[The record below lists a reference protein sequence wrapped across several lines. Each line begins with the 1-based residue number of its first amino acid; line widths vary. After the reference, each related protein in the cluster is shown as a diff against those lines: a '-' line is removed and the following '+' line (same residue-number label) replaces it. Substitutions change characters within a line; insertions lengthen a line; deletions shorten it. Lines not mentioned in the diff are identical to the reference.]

1 MFDQFPVMSDAVY
14 VVRTTHP
21 KTAKRSLHHLALI
34 GKCPLVG
41 ALEKELAIDHKT
53 KNKQKAP
60 FVSLFVFMSFRFSD
74 LAHILGE
81 NSRLSEPDNGL
92 SPITEE
98 SLSSTAR

>member
-14 VVRTTHP
+14 VVRTQHP
-21 KTAKRSLHHLALI
+21 KTAKRPLHHLALI
-34 GKCPLVG
+34 TKCPLVG
-41 ALEKELAIDHKT
+41 ALEKELAVNHKT
-53 KNKQKAP
+53 KNKQKAR

>member
-1 MFDQFPVMSDAVY
+1 MFDQFPVMPDEFY
-14 VVRTTHP
+14 VVRTQHP
-21 KTAKRSLHHLALI
+21 KTAKRPLHHL
-34 GKCPLVG
+34 

-60 FVSLFVFMSFRFSD
+60 FVSLFVFMPFRFSD